1 MEYTSRRRKGKRE
14 ITTLN
19 LGPSYP
25 GRADREVYLVDG
37 VRTAQGRYG
46 GALAEVRP
54 DDLAGLVVREVVRR
68 AGLAQLLSRPIPLSM
83 S

>member
-1 MEYTSRRRKGKRE
+1 M
-14 ITTLN
+14 N

-83 S
+83 R

>member
-1 MEYTSRRRKGKRE
+1 M
-14 ITTLN
+14 N

-25 GRADREVYLVDG
+25 GRADREGYLVDG
-37 VRTAQGRYG
+37 VSTAQGRYG

-83 S
+83 R

>member
-1 MEYTSRRRKGKRE
+1 
-14 ITTLN
+14 LN

-83 S
+83 R

>member
-1 MEYTSRRRKGKRE
+1 
-14 ITTLN
+14 LN